1 MRNRALSGGKITAV
15 LGALA
20 VGLLLTATAS
30 GRVGLR
36 SAPATSAPSSAR
48 SLTATFTNSNH
59 VSFTLSACRLPDSNH
74 DGIPDYTLP
83 LGGKFVCNDADYTSG
98 NLGKSWN
105 ELDLVPHRLTTQAG
119 SQADATTDYNV
130 IVAADNVTNGVTG
143 YDVID
148 GFAINTAE
156 SDASCSITSIG
167 AQGTTSG
174 VTGGA
179 DTVMYRT
186 LGIHQDK
193 GTTCV
198 IDYYQRLA
206 LGAAGYSGSSL
217 QSYMF

>member
-1 MRNRALSGGKITAV
+1 TNLCGWRGDYPHLPLYRDMDPSRLLLATRRRPLRKGREMKNRALTGAKITAA

-20 VGLLLTATAS
+20 VGLLLT
-30 GRVGLR
+30 
-36 SAPATSAPSSAR
+36 TSAAGRTSLPSGGSASAG
-48 SLTATFTNSNH
+48 SLAIATFTNSSH

-83 LGGKFVCNDADYTSG
+83 LGGKFVCNDADYTTG

-148 GFAINTAE
+148 GFAINTAK
-156 SDASCSITSIG
+156 SDSSCSITSIG

-179 DTVMYRT
+179 DTVM
-186 LGIHQDK
+186 
-193 GTTCV
+193 
-198 IDYYQRLA
+198 
-206 LGAAGYSGSSL
+206 
-217 QSYMF
+217 